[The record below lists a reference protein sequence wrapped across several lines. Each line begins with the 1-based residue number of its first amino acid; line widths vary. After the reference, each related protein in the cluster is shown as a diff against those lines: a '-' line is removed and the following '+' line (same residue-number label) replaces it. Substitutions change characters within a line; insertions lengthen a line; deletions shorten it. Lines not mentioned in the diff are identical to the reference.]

1 MLRLNVKLRSLKTFS
16 QTFLVIKTAQS
27 GNVFISFITSLLIL
41 HILSL
46 ALVDEEY
53 DRLPS
58 ASIRSFL
65 TEVSF
70 PDTPTRWKSL
80 SDFNLLEYENEG
92 NHGHRISGYF
102 FARETGKYKFF
113 GTCPNGCRLYLSDDD
128 TCNKRSLVLE
138 YQSPFAKST
147 RYDLKGLIP

>member
-1 MLRLNVKLRSLKTFS
+1 M
-16 QTFLVIKTAQS
+16 
-27 GNVFISFITSLLIL
+27 
-41 HILSL
+41 
-46 ALVDEEY
+46 
-53 DRLPS
+53 
-58 ASIRSFL
+58 
-65 TEVSF
+65 
-70 PDTPTRWKSL
+70 
-80 SDFNLLEYENEG
+80 SDFNLIEYESEG

-147 RYDLKGLIP
+147 RYDVAGLKGLMP